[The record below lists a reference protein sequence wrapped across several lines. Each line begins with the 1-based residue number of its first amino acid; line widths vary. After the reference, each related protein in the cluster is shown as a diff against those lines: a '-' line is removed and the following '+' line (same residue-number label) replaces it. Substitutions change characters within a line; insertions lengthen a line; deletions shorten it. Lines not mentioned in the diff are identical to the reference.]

1 MINFKIVRFKNFL
14 STGNAFTEIR
24 LDKSPTTLIVGRNGA
39 GKTTILDALCF
50 GLFDRAF
57 RNISK
62 TRLVNSI
69 NKKECVVELE
79 FDVGS
84 NQYKV
89 TRGIN
94 PAVFE
99 IRVNDTV
106 LAQEGST
113 REQQQNFEDNTIR
126 TNYKT
131 FTQTVIVGTTNYIPF
146 MKLPAGQRREIVE
159 DLLDIKIFSIMSVLL
174 FARKKENAT
183 NINTL
188 EHQMLIVDNELDSNK
203 LHLEKLEKIQNK
215 EIVELWQKLNAVEES
230 TISTKQI
237 LSEEAHHLVDLLDS
251 IAQTKGSVEKLD
263 EIKEIA
269 NSLRYSIDAATKEQR
284 FFQEHESCPTCNQAI
299 ADKQEILDG
308 LNQSLTD
315 KRSGMRRLLPL
326 LESAQK
332 FATESQSLTKTRET
346 LGFKMREHESH
357 FRRLDDMGKD
367 IQTKIE
373 KLETT
378 DNQSII
384 TEVQNRVS
392 ELTGRLSVLK
402 EQQEEHLQNRNL
414 YDTATK
420 LLKDDGIKS
429 HIIKKYIPLFNQT
442 VNKYLSDLGL
452 NVLFELDEQFNE
464 IVRSRGYD
472 NFTYDNFSQGEKQR
486 IDLALLLTWRD
497 VAKARGSLDTSL
509 VIFDETFDA
518 SMDKQGCDELLKLIA
533 KSNENMNIFIV
544 SHKGD
549 MLVDHVKSVIEIEKQ
564 GNFSVIV

>member
-1 MINFKIVRFKNFL
+1 MISFRIVRFKNFL
-14 STGNAFTEIR
+14 STGNSFTEIR
-24 LDKSPTTLIVGRNGA
+24 LNSSPTTLIVGRNGA

-84 NQYKV
+84 NQYKL

-99 IRVNDTV
+99 IRVNGTV

-113 REQQQNFEDNTIR
+113 REQQQNFEDNIIR

-174 FARKKENAT
+174 FARKKENTT

-203 LHLEKLEKIQNK
+203 LHLEKLEKIQSN
-215 EIVELWQKLNAVEES
+215 EIVELWQKYNIIETHL
-230 TISTKQI
+230 ISTKQL
-237 LSEEAHHLVDLLDS
+237 LSEEANQFVDLLENIEKS
-251 IAQTKGSVEKLD
+251 QGSTEKLD
-263 EIKEIA
+263 EIKEVA
-269 NSLRYSIDAATKEQR
+269 NSLKYSMDAVSKEEK
-284 FFQEHESCPTCNQAI
+284 FFQNHDSCPTCKQNI

-308 LNQSLTD
+308 LRQSLIN
-315 KRSGMRRLLPL
+315 KRSGMQRLLPI
-326 LESAQK
+326 LESAQNL
-332 FATESQSLTKTRET
+332 ASDQQTKSRTRET
-346 LGFKMREHESH
+346 LGFKMREHESQ
-357 FRRLDDMGKD
+357 FRRLDETAID
-367 IQTKIE
+367 ILAKIE
-373 KLETT
+373 KFETT
-378 DNQSII
+378 DNQNII
-384 TEVQNRVS
+384 TEVQSRVS
-392 ELTGRLSVLK
+392 ELTGRLSLLK
-402 EQQEEHLQNRNL
+402 EQQEEYLQNKLL
-414 YDTATK
+414 YESATI

-429 HIIKKYIPLFNQT
+429 RIIKKYIPLFNQT

-509 VIFDETFDA
+509 VVFDETFDA
-518 SMDKQGCDELLKLIA
+518 SMDKQGCDELLKLI
-533 KSNENMNIFIV
+533 SNSNKDMNIFIV

-549 MLVDHVKSVIEIEKQ
+549 MLIDHVKSVIEVEKQ
-564 GNFSVIV
+564 GNFSVVI